1 MKTIL
6 VALEDLDAVDQVRT
20 ALRMFPGVRGV
31 GVPRDG
37 VSAIL
42 SGPDAPAA
50 VIIDHRPEAA
60 GSDPFIEQLR
70 AGNGRVRV
78 VACGERPQ
86 RRKFH
91 PKKRELDVFSF
102 VPVPLEPFDLLRRLH
117 RLVAD
122 LSVAG

>member
-1 MKTIL
+1 M

-31 GVPRDG
+31 GVPRDE

-50 VIIDHRPEAA
+50 VIVDHRPQK
-60 GSDPFIEQLR
+60 GGDDPFIEDVR
-70 AGNGRVRV
+70 AVNKRVRV

-86 RRKFH
+86 RRRFH
-91 PKKRELDVFSF
+91 PRKRELDVFSF

-122 LSVAG
+122 LSAAG